1 MVLSLAI
8 FYILPCI
15 YSTYRSCIYSTYHSC
30 IYCAY
35 RLCIYCTY
43 HSCIYITYHSY
54 IYCIYQHTQ
63 YIYKRYAMSRVICNI
78 RIIILKIKNCRIL
91 KKHWKY
97 IKYIVK
103 WILQAG
109 IVKWYNGSLVMNY
122 WEFDSPY
129 RLISSTL

>member
-1 MVLSLAI
+1 MLLPLAI

-15 YSTYRSCIYSTYHSC
+15 YCRYYLCIYCIYHLR

-63 YIYKRYAMSRVICNI
+63 YIHKRYAMSRVICNI

>member
-1 MVLSLAI
+1 MLLPLAI
-8 FYILPCI
+8 FYILLCI
-15 YSTYRSCIYSTYHSC
+15 YCRYYLCIYCTYHLR

-54 IYCIYQHTQ
+54 IYCIYQYTQ
-63 YIYKRYAMSRVICNI
+63 YIHKRYAMSRVICNI